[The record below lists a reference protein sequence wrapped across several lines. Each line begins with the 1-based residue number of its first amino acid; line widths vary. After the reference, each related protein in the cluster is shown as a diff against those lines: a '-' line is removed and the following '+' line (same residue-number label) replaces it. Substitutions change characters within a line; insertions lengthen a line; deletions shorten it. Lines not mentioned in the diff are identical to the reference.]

1 MESENYKN
9 IKKDTPLEIQ
19 VKVLEDITVKQ
30 QAYIDKL
37 EKELSIQNVSNS
49 FCNCGSPNYG
59 YGFAK
64 CYDCGKIKNI

>member
-1 MESENYKN
+1 MESKNYKN

-37 EKELSIQNVSNS
+37 EKQLKLHVVI
-49 FCNCGSPNYG
+49 F
-59 YGFAK
+59 
-64 CYDCGKIKNI
+64 